1 MITVRDVTLR
11 RGAKVVLQ
19 GASFTLNPGEK
30 AGLVGRNGAGKSSLF
45 ALLTGR
51 LHADAGDVDIP
62 PRWQIGEVAQ
72 HMPETGDAA
81 TEFVLQGDLPLQR
94 AQAALAAA
102 EAADDG
108 HAMAEAHAALQ
119 EAGAFDARARAQAL
133 LLGLGFRVD
142 QLDAP
147 VNSFSGGWRMRLQ
160 LARALMCPADLLL
173 LDEPTNH
180 LDLDALV
187 WLEAWLQR
195 FPGTMV
201 VISHDRE
208 FLDAVTRVT
217 LHLDEARVTRYGGNY
232 TAFEGM
238 RAERLTQAQA
248 AFDKQ
253 QERIAHLQRF
263 IDRFKAKAT
272 KAKQA
277 QSRVKALA
285 RMEKLAPVLTA
296 SDFAF
301 EFREPVSLPN
311 PMLALRDVACGY
323 GGAAVA
329 DAAPAVAAD
338 PRDSDKT
345 SLSHPESVVIVRHV
359 TRTVMAGQRIGILG
373 ANGQGKSTLVKTIAG
388 VLPALGGTATE
399 GKGLAVGY
407 FAQQEMDLLHADDTP
422 LQLMTRLAREQPPAG
437 TDTREQALRNYLGQ
451 FRFEGDMVH
460 QPVDTLSGGERA
472 RLVLATIV
480 WRRPNLLLLDE
491 PTNHLDLATREAL
504 SIALNEFEG
513 TVLLVSHDRAL
524 LREVCDEFWLVT
536 RGGVLPFDGDLDDY
550 QRWLLEVSRA
560 TARGATPPEAAA
572 FLRGIET
579 GTVPSAAA
587 PGAKGMAGPGVRP
600 PGPPVKPQVSATNSP
615 PTPSGDGRGKAA
627 TAADGSATRPTA
639 GGGSSDD
646 RKARAAARQ
655 KFADATRPLRSEIAQ
670 IDRRLERL
678 GAERTEV
685 ETALASGSIA
695 SSEIADLG
703 RRLNHAGAE
712 IAMLEERWLELNEQL
727 EQMQAAAQG

>member
-11 RGAKVVLQ
+11 RGAKLVLQ
-19 GASFTLNPGEK
+19 GTTFTLNPGEK
-30 AGLVGRNGAGKSSLF
+30 ASLVGRNGAGKSSLF
-45 ALLTGR
+45 SLLTGR
-51 LHADAGDVDIP
+51 LHADAGDVEIP
-62 PRWQIGEVAQ
+62 PRWQVGEVAQ
-72 HMPETGDAA
+72 HMPETDDGA
-81 TEFVLQGDLPLQR
+81 TDFVLEGDLPLQR
-94 AQAALAAA
+94 AQAALRAA

-108 HAMAEAHAALQ
+108 NAMAEAHAALD

-133 LLGLGFRVD
+133 LLGLGFRTT

-195 FPGTMV
+195 YAGTLV

-217 LHLDEARVTRYGGNY
+217 LHLDECKVTRYGGNY
-232 TAFEGM
+232 TAFEAM
-238 RAERLTQAQA
+238 RAERMNQAQS

-311 PMLALRDVACGY
+311 PMLALRDVSCGY
-323 GGAAVA
+323 QV
-329 DAAPAVAAD
+329 PQPV
-338 PRDSDKT
+338 
-345 SLSHPESVVIVRHV
+345 EIVRHV

-373 ANGQGKSTLVKTIAG
+373 ANGQGKSTLVKTIARA
-388 VLPALGGTATE
+388 LPALGGTVTE

-422 LQLMTRLAREQPPAG
+422 LQLMTRLAREAAPPG

-451 FRFEGDMVH
+451 FRFEGDMV
-460 QPVDTLSGGERA
+460 QQAVGTLSGGERA

-480 WRRPNLLLLDE
+480 WQRPNLLLLDE
-491 PTNHLDLATREAL
+491 PTNHLDLNTREAL

-536 RGGVLPFDGDLDDY
+536 RGGVEPFDGDLDDY

-560 TARGATPPEAAA
+560 VARGQDIPKPGDLSAASTSAPAPASASTPKD
-572 FLRGIET
+572 
-579 GTVPSAAA
+579 GTPSKAPAAA
-587 PGAKGMAGPGVRP
+587 PSK
-600 PGPPVKPQVSATNSP
+600 TSP
-615 PTPSGDGRGKAA
+615 SPS
-627 TAADGSATRPTA
+627 S
-639 GGGSSDD
+639 GGGADE
-646 RKARAAARQ
+646 RKARAQARQ
-655 KFADATRPLRSEIAQ
+655 RLSDATRPMRNEIAQ
-670 IDRRLERL
+670 IDKRLEKL
-678 GAERTEV
+678 GQERTAA
-685 ETALASGSIA
+685 ETALSSGSA
-695 SSEIADLG
+695 QPADMADLG
-703 RRLNHAGAE
+703 RSLNHIAAE
-712 IAMLEERWLELNEQL
+712 TAMLEERWLELQEQIETL
-727 EQMQAAAQG
+727 QAQAQ